1 MITKENPSQE
11 YKDLVDAYK
20 VLHKE
25 EGKFKGISFL

>member
-25 EGKFKGISFL
+25 LMFQLFII